1 MVELRGNA
9 LLAAVTILTSLG
21 FLMIGYDNGLLG
33 GLGTSLASLVA
44 IQSTD
49 DIQFLKSME
58 YRSTK
63 LSTVRVPQSLA

>member
-1 MVELRGNA
+1 MVELRGKA

-58 YRSTK
+58 HRSTK
-63 LSTVRVPQSLA
+63 ISTVRVPQSLA